1 VLQNQDPI
9 RLDAIRLLDASSQGP
24 TRPWSKAEKLE
35 EWKRLPLQT
44 TEQLVAWLQAQYRNS
59 TSTEVLLSTHSEP
72 VPGNDEARSTQEAAK
87 GRPDRNA
94 QPSRETPNNAV
105 TPASVVERLKDCDM
119 PIAPNI
125 PQNVTDSARWRE
137 NYF

>member
-1 VLQNQDPI
+1 VLQHQDPI
-9 RLDAIRLLDASSQGP
+9 RLRDIRLLDASSQGP

-44 TEQLVAWLQAQYRNS
+44 TEQLMAWLQAQYRDS

-72 VPGNDEARSTQEAAK
+72 VPGNDEARSTREAAK

-94 QPSRETPNNAV
+94 QPSREIPNPV
-105 TPASVVERLKDCDM
+105 TPASVVEQLKDCNL

>member
-9 RLDAIRLLDASSQGP
+9 RLDDIRLLDASPQGP

-44 TEQLVAWLQAQYRNS
+44 TEQLVAWLQAQYRDS
-59 TSTEVLLSTHSEP
+59 ASTEAHLSTHSEP
-72 VPGNDEARSTQEAAK
+72 VPGNDEARIKREAAK
-87 GRPDRNA
+87 GRPDRNT

-119 PIAPNI
+119 PVAPNI
-125 PQNVTDSARWRE
+125 LQTSTDSVRWRE